1 MKQKAFLSIFAGGEG
16 ELKFCNQVTKFSDK
30 SMSNKHNTDL
40 SAVSVIVCLRGGN
53 HFWNNSQN
61 NILKSFM
68 FADQIQNWSEFRDH
82 CLI

>member
-1 MKQKAFLSIFAGGEG
+1 
-16 ELKFCNQVTKFSDK
+16 
-30 SMSNKHNTDL
+30 MSNKHNTDL

-82 CLI
+82 CLILCFIVDTMCALFNKQVYEAALTRC